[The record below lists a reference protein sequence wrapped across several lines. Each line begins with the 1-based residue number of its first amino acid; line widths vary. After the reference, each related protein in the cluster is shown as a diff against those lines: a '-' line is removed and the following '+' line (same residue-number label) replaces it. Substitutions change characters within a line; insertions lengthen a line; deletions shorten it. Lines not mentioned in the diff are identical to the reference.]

1 MRPVFCSLTKSS
13 QEANSGY
20 AGKGWCKMFPPKTVG
35 IIGNVGKMA
44 VNVVEPLFVEAGYEV
59 IGSDI
64 KNPSG
69 LSSKTV
75 AERSD
80 VVYFSIA
87 PICNVAAEIAELI
100 PHAKHGAL
108 WLHGTS
114 IQNPRRGP
122 ITQVLLSPIL
132 AERKVDVGFLH
143 FMVGPMVK
151 SLRGQSVVYGFCRPP
166 TNPEWKKWLI
176 ELLQRKNPF
185 LLERTPEFHDE
196 LTAGSQ
202 VIPQIAAV
210 VIGQLWRKQ
219 KFSLSE
225 VLRTAGPPCWLQ
237 SYGILRNLSQSAI
250 IANIIANHPK
260 AQKIVEEAIVILQTM
275 KESLVGEGEKLI
287 AEMALDSLKAVSEDE
302 LNAIKRSIDWHVRL
316 EGDMRGGAVYCIFQ
330 SVENKMGLLTR
341 VLQIFDEQGLD
352 KTSCMAQETPGG
364 GCTFYIGVK
373 ADINGPQVS
382 RVCRKITADLG
393 GNASVMR

>member
-1 MRPVFCSLTKSS
+1 
-13 QEANSGY
+13 
-20 AGKGWCKMFPPKTVG
+20 MFPPKTVG
-35 IIGNVGKMA
+35 IIGNAGKMA
-44 VNVVEPLFVEAGYEV
+44 VNVVAPLFREAGYEV

-69 LSSKTV
+69 LSNKVV
-75 AERSD
+75 AELSD

-122 ITQVLLSPIL
+122 ITQVLLNPIL
-132 AERKVDVGFLH
+132 AEQKVDVGFLH

-151 SLRGQSVVYGFCRPP
+151 SLRGQSVVYGFCRPLD
-166 TNPEWKKWLI
+166 NPNWKKWLI
-176 ELLQRKNPF
+176 ELLQRKSPF

-196 LTAGSQ
+196 LTTGSQ
-202 VIPQIAAV
+202 VIPQVVAV

-250 IANIIANHPK
+250 IANIIANHPN
-260 AQKIVEEAIVILQTM
+260 AQKIVEEAIAILQTM
-275 KESLVGEGEKLI
+275 KESLAGEGEKLI
-287 AEMALDSLKAVSEDE
+287 AEMAMDSLKAVSEDE
-302 LNAIKRSIDWHVRL
+302 LNAIKRSTDWHIRL
-316 EGDMRGGAVYCIFQ
+316 EGDMRDGAICCAFTKA
-330 SVENKMGLLTR
+330 NNNLGLLTK
-341 VLQIFDEQGLD
+341 VLKIFDENGLD
-352 KTSCMAQETPGG
+352 KTSCMAQETPDG
-364 GCTFYIGVK
+364 GCSFYIGIK
-373 ADINGPQVS
+373 ADINDPKVIA
-382 RVCRKITADLG
+382 VCHKITAELG
-393 GNASVMR
+393 GNITGRKNQP